1 MSFPMVVAIEP
12 YPLKLPSIANVLFE
26 QLSIDVLCLYSVGA
40 FLLNRYEDKAID
52 VLLLDGSQMSLQLL
66 RNLRGA
72 SKQFPVII
80 CVEGDE
86 VFKRAHADT
95 KDIGAVWLYKKDS
108 ESFLSLVQLIGDIL
122 NHTGS

>member
-1 MSFPMVVAIEP
+1 MSFPTVVAIEP
-12 YPLKLPSIANVLFE
+12 YPLKLPTIANVLFK

-52 VLLLDGSQMSLQLL
+52 VLLLDGSQVSLQLL
-66 RNLRGA
+66 RNLRDA

-86 VFKRAHADT
+86 AFERAHTDT